1 MSHRPGDDVFD
12 AQLDRALRAIVAD
25 EDRPADLHAQVM
37 ASIAAGGQSRRRRR
51 LATVLGFDMRLR
63 ARPAIAVAVAVLVA
77 VLGVALW
84 RSADRRGAGS
94 RVPQQTRTVPA
105 PRSAPLGNGERTATT
120 TSPALPDAA
129 RESGGG
135 ENEQAPRRL
144 ARGRRFTPLRL
155 AEPWDA
161 AVPPLDPPEPLRVDP
176 IEEPPLRVA
185 QLEVEQLSVAPLET
199 RELNRPGKE

>member
-1 MSHRPGDDVFD
+1 MSDRPGDDVFD
-12 AQLDRALRAIVAD
+12 AQLDRALRAIVAN

-51 LATVLGFDMRLR
+51 LATVLGFDMRLL
-63 ARPAIAVAVAVLVA
+63 ARPAIAVALAVLVA

-120 TSPALPDAA
+120 SPALPDAA

-135 ENEQAPRRL
+135 EKEQAPHRL

-185 QLEVEQLSVAPLET
+185 QLEVEQLSVAPLEK
-199 RELNRPGKE
+199 RELNPGKE

>member
-1 MSHRPGDDVFD
+1 MSDRPGDDVFD
-12 AQLDRALRAIVAD
+12 AQLDRALRAIVAN

-51 LATVLGFDMRLR
+51 LATVLGFDMRLL
-63 ARPAIAVAVAVLVA
+63 ARPAIAVALAVLVA

-120 TSPALPDAA
+120 SPALPDAA

-135 ENEQAPRRL
+135 EKEQAPRRL

-185 QLEVEQLSVAPLET
+185 QLEVEQLSVAPLEK
-199 RELNRPGKE
+199 RELNPGKE